1 MYDIIIPDVRMMVAN
16 TSMCIIS
23 RNVPDVRMM
32 VANVSL
38 CIISC
43 NNEAHMI
50 ALSSWAI
57 AAHMIALSSWAIRF
71 LTFSGFNC
79 CCNPALN

>member
-1 MYDIIIPDVRMMVAN
+1 MYDIIVPDVRMMVDNA
-16 TSMCIIS
+16 SMCIIS
-23 RNVPDVRMM
+23 HNVPDVRMM
-32 VANVSL
+32 VANASL

-50 ALSSWAI
+50 ALSSWI
-57 AAHMIALSSWAIRF
+57 IQF

-79 CCNPALN
+79 CCNPGLN

>member
-1 MYDIIIPDVRMMVAN
+1 MYDII
-16 TSMCIIS
+16 
-23 RNVPDVRMM
+23 VPDVRMM
-32 VANVSL
+32 VANMSMCIINRNVLDVRMMVANASL

-50 ALSSWAI
+50 ALSSR
-57 AAHMIALSSWAIRF
+57 AIRF
-71 LTFSGFNC
+71 LTFFGFNC

>member
-1 MYDIIIPDVRMMVAN
+1 MYDIIVPDVRMMVAN
-16 TSMCIIS
+16 ASMCIIS

-32 VANVSL
+32 VANAAL
-38 CIISC
+38 CIITC

-50 ALSSWAI
+50 ALSY
-57 AAHMIALSSWAIRF
+57 WAIRF
-71 LTFSGFNC
+71 VTFSRFNC

>member
-1 MYDIIIPDVRMMVAN
+1 MYDIIISDVRMMVAN
-16 TSMCIIS
+16 TSMYIIS
-23 RNVPDVRMM
+23 RNIRDVRMM

-57 AAHMIALSSWAIRF
+57 RF
-71 LTFSGFNC
+71 LTFSQVQLLLQFCAQLRRGRI
-79 CCNPALN
+79 ALN

>member
-1 MYDIIIPDVRMMVAN
+1 MYDIIVPDVRMMVAN
-16 TSMCIIS
+16 ASMCIIS
-23 RNVPDVRMM
+23 HNVPDVRMM

-57 AAHMIALSSWAIRF
+57 RF

-79 CCNPALN
+79 CYNPALN

>member
-1 MYDIIIPDVRMMVAN
+1 MYDIIVPDVRMMVAN

-23 RNVPDVRMM
+23 RNVPDVRVM
-32 VANVSL
+32 VANASL

-43 NNEAHMI
+43 NINEAN
-50 ALSSWAI
+50 
-57 AAHMIALSSWAIRF
+57 MIALSSWAIRF

-79 CCNPALN
+79 CCNPVLN